1 MPGVHGP
8 SARLSEPLRRL
19 TARFLL
25 PVLAASALVA
35 VRALPARSAAI
46 SDEMPNQAS
55 LDGTATEG
63 TYGLWGNMTG
73 GVASRPYVLSL
84 SVTNGA
90 TTTSVIS
97 NGTTTPPSTSPG
109 DVTATIEPYN
119 LCTAAQT
126 PGVDPCYSSPNRVS
140 VSIVYAKNETVGSNF
155 ADPTQTVTPTVDA
168 NSIIDLTL
176 ALNTLGQSLRW
187 TWVNGDI
194 LYWRTTNLGT
204 PGATLQI
211 RFRPAERPW
220 FENPDGIY
228 NGCSA
233 SPPMNCDVTE
243 ATAEFL
249 TAQLVLSL
257 DDSLDPALTGAAFG
271 TQNAF
276 FGYLEP
282 GGNPET
288 GPLLTVKASS
298 THLRSDGSDQLGVVQ
313 AFIPS
318 AAIVNLFG
326 VLPADAASTFT
337 VQRTNGGTNGTPT
350 YAVWTAAANGS
361 DGLFITVP
369 GVTFSVPAYD
379 VTQDLWF
386 LSSGQQIGAQTGIYM
401 GMLDSPC
408 TRRRPCTLTVYDL
421 GTDTAPRYTASPKR
435 IASTTFFGQ
444 EVVWV
449 RASRLPSEHIYLVYV
464 LSGRTPIASSVGY
477 ICPEVG
483 GNPEACGG

>member
-1 MPGVHGP
+1 MHGAHAP
-8 SARLSEPLRRL
+8 SVRPLDPLRRL

-25 PVLAASALVA
+25 PVLAVTALVA
-35 VRALPARSAAI
+35 VRSLPARSAAI
-46 SDEMPNQAS
+46 PDEQPNQTS

-119 LCTAAQT
+119 LCTAAQV
-126 PGVDPCYSSPNRVS
+126 PGEDPCYASPNRVS

-168 NSIIDLTL
+168 NSIIDMTL

-233 SPPMNCDVTE
+233 SPPMN
-243 ATAEFL
+243 
-249 TAQLVLSL
+249 
-257 DDSLDPALTGAAFG
+257 
-271 TQNAF
+271 
-276 FGYLEP
+276 
-282 GGNPET
+282 
-288 GPLLTVKASS
+288 
-298 THLRSDGSDQLGVVQ
+298 
-313 AFIPS
+313 
-318 AAIVNLFG
+318 
-326 VLPADAASTFT
+326 
-337 VQRTNGGTNGTPT
+337 
-350 YAVWTAAANGS
+350 
-361 DGLFITVP
+361 
-369 GVTFSVPAYD
+369 
-379 VTQDLWF
+379 
-386 LSSGQQIGAQTGIYM
+386 
-401 GMLDSPC
+401 
-408 TRRRPCTLTVYDL
+408 
-421 GTDTAPRYTASPKR
+421 
-435 IASTTFFGQ
+435 
-444 EVVWV
+444 
-449 RASRLPSEHIYLVYV
+449 
-464 LSGRTPIASSVGY
+464 
-477 ICPEVG
+477 
-483 GNPEACGG
+483 

>member
-1 MPGVHGP
+1 MHGAHAP
-8 SARLSEPLRRL
+8 SVRPLDPLRRL

-25 PVLAASALVA
+25 PVLAVTALVA
-35 VRALPARSAAI
+35 VRSLPARSAAI
-46 SDEMPNQAS
+46 PDEQPNQTS

-73 GVASRPYVLSL
+73 GVANRPYVLSL

-90 TTTSVIS
+90 TTTPVIS
-97 NGTTTPPSTSPG
+97 NGTTTPPATSPG

-119 LCTAAQT
+119 LCPTN
-126 PGVDPCYSSPNRVS
+126 PSDPCYTSPNRVS
-140 VSIVYAKNETVGSNF
+140 VSIVYAKSETVGSNF

-176 ALNTLGQSLRW
+176 ALNTLGESLRW

-220 FENPDGIY
+220 FENPGGIY

-233 SPPMNCDVTE
+233 SPPMNCDVTQ
-243 ATAEFL
+243 ATTEFL

-298 THLRSDGSDQLGVVQ
+298 THLRSDGSAQLGVVQ

-337 VQRTNGGTNGTPT
+337 VERTNGGTNGTPT

-369 GVTFSVPAYD
+369 DVTFSVPAYD
-379 VTQDLWF
+379 VSQSLWF
-386 LSSGQQIGAQTGIYM
+386 LSGAQQIGAQTGINLS
-401 GMLDSPC
+401 MLSTPC
-408 TRRRPCTLTVYDL
+408 NRRRPCTLTVYDL
-421 GTDTAPRYTASPKR
+421 GLDSAPRYTASPKR
-435 IASTTFFGQ
+435 IASASYYGQ
-444 EVVWV
+444 QLVWV
-449 RASRLPSEHIYLVYV
+449 RASRLPAEHLYLVYV
-464 LSGRTPIASSVGY
+464 ISGRTPIASSVGY
-477 ICPEVG
+477 ICPEFG
-483 GNPEACGG
+483 GNPEACG